1 MHKVEGIMKFSVR
14 KYRIFRWLRTWNGIY
29 INCNRTNMCIV
40 SSSSSS
46 RSPVA
51 IIIAHTPKRFYNFTL
66 IHGRK
71 KTVVSFVHFTFK
83 SCFLSTF
90 KLLIPGVSW
99 CYWVK
104 MPYKF
109 LSKSINVSDARLM
122 QEWSHEDR
130 TNHTMCA
137 YVSQIYSQLCPLNW
151 SLI

>member
-1 MHKVEGIMKFSVR
+1 MHYE
-14 KYRIFRWLRTWNGIY
+14 IFRAQISHFPL
-29 INCNRTNMCIV
+29 
-40 SSSSSS
+40 
-46 RSPVA
+46 
-51 IIIAHTPKRFYNFTL
+51 IAHVKWHLYQLQPNKYVHRVFFFVKSLTGCDNHCPYSEAILQFY
-66 IHGRK
+66 IDSWAK

-90 KLLIPGVSW
+90 KLFIPGVSW

-104 MPYKF
+104 MPYKI

-137 YVSQIYSQLCPLNW
+137 CVSQIYSQLCPLNW